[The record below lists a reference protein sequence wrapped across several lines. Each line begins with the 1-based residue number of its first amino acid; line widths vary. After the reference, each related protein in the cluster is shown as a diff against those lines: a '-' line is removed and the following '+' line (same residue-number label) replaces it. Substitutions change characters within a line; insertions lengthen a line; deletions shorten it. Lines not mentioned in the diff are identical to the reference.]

1 MLQAPMRK
9 AMKMM
14 DINLHNLHGGR
25 SDFYDDFYH
34 YGIFT
39 SDGGCDGN
47 NCWTIVYILL
57 DLES

>member
-1 MLQAPMRK
+1 MVQAPIRK
-9 AMKMM
+9 ALKMM

-39 SDGGCDGN
+39 SDGIKWVLTDDEIN
-47 NCWTIVYILL
+47 
-57 DLES
+57 